1 VLGGWG
7 GHPAWPIT
15 EYFVTPRANSMR
27 DVILS
32 HAFLNSSGSTAQR
45 PGWSSVAIYSI
56 TSSAR
61 ASSVCGTLRPSALAV
76 FRLMTKDAEAQRMML
91 KLANDYD
98 KLADRAEDR
107 ATCDR
112 TGSLFRPLYDNKIW
126 FNGQPIALVVAETS
140 EVARF
145 AASLVRVEYDREAH
159 VTDVY
164 RSVMRPRR

>member
-1 VLGGWG
+1 
-7 GHPAWPIT
+7 
-15 EYFVTPRANSMR
+15 
-27 DVILS
+27 
-32 HAFLNSSGSTAQR
+32 
-45 PGWSSVAIYSI
+45 
-56 TSSAR
+56 
-61 ASSVCGTLRPSALAV
+61 
-76 FRLMTKDAEAQRMML
+76 MML

-145 AASLVRVEYDREAH
+145 AASLVRVEYEREAH